1 MLLDDVQGD
10 VANQVSQQSQLGV
23 QITRVNEVP
32 ETGPT
37 NKGVW
42 NQIRN
47 VTAIFADL
55 KESTALNADN
65 SPRDAAFA
73 YTYFIRAM
81 AVILERFG
89 ADYVDIQGD
98 GIFGL
103 FGGEGSSYYA
113 AACAITMKT
122 EVARTVSVQ
131 FEKDTNVDWKL
142 RAGIGVDVGTLL
154 VRRLG
159 LRGTKQNEV
168 WAGKPV
174 NMASKL
180 SSQADSNQLMVSER
194 VFAKYEKFSELRR
207 RALLWSCGCNNGSE
221 GSGLDAP
228 IASTSYLWAPE
239 SVPND
244 IGLDFEMLHKL
255 ESSWC
260 KIHGP
265 DFCEA
270 IVTGKRVEG

>member
-1 MLLDDVQGD
+1 MLLDDILGD
-10 VANQVSQQSQLGV
+10 VANQVSQQSNLGV

-37 NKGVW
+37 NRGLW

-65 SPRDAAFA
+65 SPKDAAFA

-103 FGGEGSSYYA
+103 FGGEGSSNCA

-122 EVARTVSVQ
+122 EIDRTVSVQ
-131 FEKDTNVDWKL
+131 FDKDTNVDWKL
-142 RAGIGVDVGTLL
+142 RAGIGVDIGTLL

-159 LRGTKQNEV
+159 LRGAKQNEV

-180 SSQADSNQLMVSER
+180 SSQADSNQLMVSDR
-194 VFAKYEKFSELRR
+194 VFVQYEKYAELRR
-207 RALLWSCGCNNGSE
+207 RALLWSCGCSGDTE

-228 IASTSYLWAPE
+228 IGSTSCLWTQELAP
-239 SVPND
+239 D
-244 IGLDFEMLHKL
+244 DLGLDFEMVYKL

-260 KIHGP
+260 RIHGP
-265 DFCEA
+265 EFCEA
-270 IVTGKRVEG
+270 IVTGKRVDD

>member
-42 NQIRN
+42 NQIRT

-65 SPRDAAFA
+65 SPKDAAFA

-103 FGGEGSSYYA
+103 FGGEGSSFYA

-142 RAGIGVDVGTLL
+142 RAGFGVDVGTLL

-159 LRGTKQNEV
+159 LRGAKQNEV

-180 SSQADSNQLMVSER
+180 SSQADSNQLVVSER
-194 VFAKYEKFSELRR
+194 VFAKYEKFS
-207 RALLWSCGCNNGSE
+207 
-221 GSGLDAP
+221 
-228 IASTSYLWAPE
+228 
-239 SVPND
+239 
-244 IGLDFEMLHKL
+244 
-255 ESSWC
+255 
-260 KIHGP
+260 
-265 DFCEA
+265 
-270 IVTGKRVEG
+270 

>member
-1 MLLDDVQGD
+1 MLLDDVMGD
-10 VANQVSQQSQLGV
+10 VANQVSQQSKLGV

-37 NKGVW
+37 NRGVW

-65 SPRDAAFA
+65 SPKDAAFA

-103 FGGEGSSYYA
+103 FGGEGSSYHA

-122 EVARTVSVQ
+122 EVDRTVSVQ
-131 FEKDTNVDWKL
+131 FEKDTNVDWTL
-142 RAGIGVDVGTLL
+142 RAGIGVDIGTLL

-180 SSQADSNQLMVSER
+180 SSQADSNQLMVSDR
-194 VFAKYEKFSELRR
+194 VFAQYEEYAELRR
-207 RALLWSCGCNNGSE
+207 RALLWSCGCSKGTE
-221 GSGLDAP
+221 GSGFDSP
-228 IASTSYLWAPE
+228 IGSTSYLWAQEHAP
-239 SVPND
+239 D
-244 IGLDFEMLHKL
+244 DLGLDFGMLYKL

-265 DFCEA
+265 EFCEA
-270 IVTGKRVEG
+270 IISGKRVED